1 MTADTPPVF
10 DRAHLAR
17 FTGGDAALEAELIG
31 LLDAQIDGQIAAMA
45 GASDEERWK
54 AAAHTLKGA
63 ARGIGAMA
71 LGESCAQ
78 AELAPLDPERIEAMR
93 VEAARFRAEVQP
105 LVSSQTSN
113 S

>member
-17 FTGGDAALEAELIG
+17 FTGRDPALEAELIG
-31 LLDAQIDGQIAAMA
+31 LLDNQIDAQIAAMA
-45 GASDEERWK
+45 NAPDADSWK

-71 LGESCAQ
+71 LGEACAQ
-78 AELAPLDPERIEAMR
+78 AERRPCDPAA
-93 VEAARFRAEVQP
+93 VEAVRVQSVRFRAEVQP